1 MYNHFHKY
9 FLENKN
15 IDPKQF
21 GFQVVHSNDLASIQ
35 LTDQIFETFEN
46 NLYTQDLF
54 TDPSKGLSDGGSHD
68 IA

>member
-9 FLENKN
+9 FLENES
-15 IDPKQF
+15 IDPKEF
-21 GFQVVHSNDLASIQ
+21 ACQVGHSNDLASIQ

-54 TDPSKGLSDGGSHD
+54 TDPSKSLSDGGSHD